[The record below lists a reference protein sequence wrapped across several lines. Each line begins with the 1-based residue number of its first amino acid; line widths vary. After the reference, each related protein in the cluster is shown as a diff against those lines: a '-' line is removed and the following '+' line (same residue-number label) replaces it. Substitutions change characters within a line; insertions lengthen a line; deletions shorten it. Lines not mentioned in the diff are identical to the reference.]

1 MRTDRQRRNAFTLV
15 EILVVVV
22 ILGIAAA
29 VVVPHMLD
37 TGSMHAQAAGRAIIA
52 DILFA
57 QNDAI
62 ALQETR
68 RVVFDL
74 TANSYRLTDGAETV
88 LPDPT
93 RSGGEY
99 DVDFAGDGRFAGVAL
114 AAADFGGETVLSFD
128 ALGAPVSGGQVE
140 LTAGDTRYRVTVAE
154 FTGRVTI
161 ALLPAS
167 GG

>member
-1 MRTDRQRRNAFTLV
+1 M
-15 EILVVVV
+15 
-22 ILGIAAA
+22 
-29 VVVPHMLD
+29 
-37 TGSMHAQAAGRAIIA
+37 
-52 DILFA
+52 
-57 QNDAI
+57 
-62 ALQETR
+62 
-68 RVVFDL
+68 FDL
-74 TANSYRLTDGAETV
+74 TDNRYLLTDAGETV
-88 LPDPT
+88 LPDPS

-99 DVDFAGDGRFAGVAL
+99 KVDFANDGRFAGVAL
-114 AAADFGGETVLSFD
+114 SGADFDGETVLTFD